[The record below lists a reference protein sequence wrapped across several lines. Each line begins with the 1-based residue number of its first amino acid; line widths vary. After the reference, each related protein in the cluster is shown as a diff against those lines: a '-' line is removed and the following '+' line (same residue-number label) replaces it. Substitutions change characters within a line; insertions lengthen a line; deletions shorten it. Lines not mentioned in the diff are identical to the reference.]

1 MAFSSSLKLK
11 ETKIEVIH
19 SLIKTEKEGRAKTI
33 KNKTYGKN
41 CVLSMGSSGLINLK
55 HYQEKFLMSCD

>member
-33 KNKTYGKN
+33 KNKTYGKK
-41 CVLSMGSSGLINLK
+41 LRTFHG
-55 HYQEKFLMSCD
+55 Q